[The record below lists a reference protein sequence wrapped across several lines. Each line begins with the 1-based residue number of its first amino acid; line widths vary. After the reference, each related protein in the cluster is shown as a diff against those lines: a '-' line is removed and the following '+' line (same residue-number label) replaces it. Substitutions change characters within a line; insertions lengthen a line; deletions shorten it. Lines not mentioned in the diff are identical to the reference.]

1 MSLFGDNINIA
12 WIEVRIASPWYDCSM
27 TTRTEKIA
35 ISLPGEKLALVRKA
49 VAEGRATSVSAF
61 IVTAIEKA
69 QASSELDALVA
80 ELMSEHGIPSEAD
93 YKWADEALSESQ

>member
-1 MSLFGDNINIA
+1 
-12 WIEVRIASPWYDCSM
+12 M

-61 IVTAIEKA
+61 IVTAIDKT
-69 QASSELDALVA
+69 QASDELEVLVA
-80 ELMSEHGIPSEAD
+80 ELISEHGVPSDAD
-93 YKWADEALSESQ
+93 YKWADEALSHSK